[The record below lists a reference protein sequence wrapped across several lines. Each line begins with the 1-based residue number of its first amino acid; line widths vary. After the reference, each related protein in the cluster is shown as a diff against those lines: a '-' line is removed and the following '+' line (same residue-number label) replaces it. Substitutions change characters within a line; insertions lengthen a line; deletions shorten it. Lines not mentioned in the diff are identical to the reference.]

1 MHTIRSAKVVM
12 AIFFFT
18 GEDDL
23 ADIIEEIVSI
33 KSVYFS
39 LGRSLRLRP
48 DDLRAVSE
56 ACGSTGTGT
65 GAGKESDH
73 NYTERALNDVVLLW
87 LRQKY
92 NVERFGPP
100 TWRMLAEAVDKHA
113 GGNDHELAK
122 KIALN
127 HPKGEFF

>member
-87 LRQKY
+87 LRQ
-92 NVERFGPP
+92 NTMLRDLALLPGECWQRLWTSMLVEMTMSWPRK
-100 TWRMLAEAVDKHA
+100 L
-113 GGNDHELAK
+113 L
-122 KIALN
+122 
-127 HPKGEFF
+127 